1 MDMKIVIDNI
11 KRERD
16 NDQDLH
22 WRMLYGNIADYALSE
37 DENIQLFKLAGLSDD
52 AAEFM
57 AEWYPEYA
65 CCALDNFRYTYDFD
79 HGIRQFATEKELAE
93 YLSDIECSREEYEE
107 RYGSIIEDNAFD
119 GVVVTG

>member
-16 NDQDLH
+16 NELH
-22 WRMLYGNIADYALSE
+22 WRMLYSIVGDMALSN
-37 DENIQLFKLAGLSDD
+37 DENAQLFKLAGLSDD

-65 CCALDNFRYTYDFD
+65 CCALDNLRYTYDFD
-79 HGIRQFATEKELAE
+79 NGIMQFATEKELAE
-93 YLSDIECSREEYEE
+93 YLLSDIGRSREKW
-107 RYGSIIEDNAFD
+107 SIIEDNTFD
-119 GVVVTG
+119 GIVVTG

>member
-16 NDQDLH
+16 DELH
-22 WRMLYGNIADYALSE
+22 WRMLYSIVGDMALSE
-37 DENIQLFKLAGLSDD
+37 DESAQIFSMAGLSDD

-57 AEWYPEYA
+57 AEWYPECVYSA
-65 CCALDNFRYTYDFD
+65 IDNLRYTYVLDN
-79 HGIRQFATEKELAE
+79 GIRQFATEKELAE
-93 YLSDIECSREEYEE
+93 YLSNFECSREEYEE

-119 GVVVTG
+119 GIVVTG

>member
-11 KRERD
+11 NTTNYDKTTYW
-16 NDQDLH
+16 DL
-22 WRMLYGNIADYALSE
+22 LYSLIANCALSE

-57 AEWYPEYA
+57 AELYPEYA
-65 CCALDNFRYTYDFD
+65 CYALDNLRYTYDFD
-79 HGIRQFATEKELAE
+79 NGIMQFATEKELAE
-93 YLSDIECSREEYEE
+93 YLSDLGCSREEYKE

-119 GVVVTG
+119 GIVVTG

>member
-1 MDMKIVIDNI
+1 M
-11 KRERD
+11 
-16 NDQDLH
+16 
-22 WRMLYGNIADYALSE
+22 ALSE
-37 DENIQLFKLAGLSDD
+37 DESAQLFKLAGLSDD

-65 CCALDNFRYTYDFD
+65 CCALDNFRYTYEFD

>member
-16 NDQDLH
+16 NELH
-22 WRMLYGNIADYALSE
+22 WRMLYSIVGDMALSE
-37 DENIQLFKLAGLSDD
+37 DESAQLLKLAGLSDD

-65 CCALDNFRYTYDFD
+65 CCALDNLRYTYDFD
-79 HGIRQFATEKELAE
+79 NGIRQFATEKELAE